1 MRLFKNKPNL
11 ELDLSE
17 ILSMDVM
24 APILA
29 NKSVQEKLMQY
40 LPDAEILPKTEAELR
55 NNLTSP
61 QFKKVFFFH

>member
-1 MRLFKNKPNL
+1 
-11 ELDLSE
+11 
-17 ILSMDVM
+17 M

-61 QFKKVFFFH
+61 QFKKVFFFHFS